1 MATFH
6 ISAQLVI
13 IGTCMSFYGEFVS
26 AKLSCKNAKGKDVD
40 WFVVYK
46 IPKTKYDQRSFK
58 QPKGGE
64 MAYFDSNE
72 TSTTSPNWTLYDDIY
87 SNKSNPI
94 KQTLAPIYK
103 KNPTVAFLAYNDQ
116 PPRNFNGTR
125 GGHTK
130 GVLMVGKGRDIGAVW
145 LQHSV
150 PQFIQDVGKDYK
162 YPDNGRENGQL
173 FLCITFPIQEV
184 ELIAYQ
190 LQLQAINVYQSK
202 LQKWALIFPY
212 FWMLLNKIY
221 LRNTRHL
228 QINLMLSHGRR
239 PVLAISKPPNWPKD
253 IYTEELRDKM
263 NSSITVQS
271 WKNGAGSAQTQ
282 YCTKGYSVTDVETI
296 RIQTKQ
302 GSIYFSS
309 REDHSKWYVAWKT
322 DIFCASSL
330 NRMLSQ
336 MKRGGGITCIWSK
349 PLAVLFRNSIDKR
362 SRCKAE

>member
-6 ISAQLVI
+6 ISAQLVV
-13 IGTCMSFYGEFVS
+13 IGTCVSFYGAFVN
-26 AKLSCKNAKGKDVD
+26 AKLSCKDAKGNDVD

-46 IPKTKYDQRSFK
+46 IPKTKPDSRSFK
-58 QPKGGE
+58 QPDGGE
-64 MAYFDSNE
+64 MAYFDSTY
-72 TSTTSPNWTLYDDIY
+72 TSTTSPMWTLYDNIY
-87 SNKSNPI
+87 SKKPNPI
-94 KQTLAPIYK
+94 KETLAPIYK
-103 KNPTVAFLAYNDQ
+103 KKSNVAFVAYNDQ

-130 GVLMVGKGRDIGAVW
+130 GVLMVGKARDIGAVW

-150 PQFIQDVGKDYK
+150 PQFVQDVGNDYL
-162 YPDNGRENGQL
+162 YPENGRENGQL
-173 FLCITFPIQEV
+173 FLCITFPIQDV
-184 ELIAYQ
+184 ERIAYH
-190 LQLQAINVYQSK
+190 LHVQAINVYQRN
-202 LQKWALIFPY
+202 LQKWARAFPY
-212 FWMLLNKIY
+212 FWALLNKNY
-221 LRNTRHL
+221 LRNIRHL
-228 QINLMLSHGRR
+228 QINLMLTHRR
-239 PVLAISKPPNWPKD
+239 RLVLAISKPTNWPKD
-253 IYTEELRDKM
+253 IYTEELRNKM

-271 WKNGAGSAQTQ
+271 WRNGAGNAQTQ

-309 REDHSKWYVAWKT
+309 REDHSKWYVAWKS

>member
-130 GVLMVGKGRDIGAVW
+130 
-145 LQHSV
+145 
-150 PQFIQDVGKDYK
+150 
-162 YPDNGRENGQL
+162 
-173 FLCITFPIQEV
+173 
-184 ELIAYQ
+184 AYQ